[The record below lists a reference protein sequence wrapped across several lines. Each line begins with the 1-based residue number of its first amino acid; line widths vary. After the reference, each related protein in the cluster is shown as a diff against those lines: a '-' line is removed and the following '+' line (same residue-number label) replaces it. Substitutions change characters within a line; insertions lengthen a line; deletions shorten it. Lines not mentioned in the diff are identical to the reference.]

1 MAENYVNHTAK
12 PDVQAPLGSAPA
24 GPGAVLSSQ
33 SQILALV
40 HLLARAA
47 ARAAIE
53 TPATLISR
61 ANGAPP
67 DAPGISRDVD

>member
-1 MAENYVNHTAK
+1 MAETYVNHTAT

-24 GPGAVLSSQ
+24 GPGAALSTQ
-33 SQILALV
+33 SHILALV

-53 TPATLISR
+53 TPATLTSG
-61 ANGAPP
+61 ANGDHP
-67 DAPGISRDVD
+67 DAPGISREAD